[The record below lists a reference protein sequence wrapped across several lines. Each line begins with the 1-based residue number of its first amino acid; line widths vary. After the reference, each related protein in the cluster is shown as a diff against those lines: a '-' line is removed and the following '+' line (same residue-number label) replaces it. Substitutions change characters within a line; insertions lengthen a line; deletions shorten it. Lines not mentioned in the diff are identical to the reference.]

1 MESRA
6 SQAAASRFSVIV
18 ENREQIPE
26 KLGKNFLKKFFNI

>member
-6 SQAAASRFSVIV
+6 SQAAASRFFVIV

-26 KLGKNFLKKFFNI
+26 KLEKIF